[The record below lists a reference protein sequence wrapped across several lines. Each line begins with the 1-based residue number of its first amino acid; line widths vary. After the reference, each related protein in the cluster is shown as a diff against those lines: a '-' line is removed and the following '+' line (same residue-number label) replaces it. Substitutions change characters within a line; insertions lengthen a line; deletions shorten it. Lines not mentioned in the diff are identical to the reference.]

1 MDDQPQDRPDFDVS
15 VGPGGYAW
23 WYLDA
28 LSDDGR
34 EGLTI
39 ISLLGSVFSPY
50 YAWSGWKDP
59 LDHSTMNVVLYNR
72 RGGRWAM
79 TERGREDV
87 ERSNDALRIGTS
99 RIQWDGQ
106 GVVLDVD
113 ESTFP
118 LPGRISGRVRL
129 RPEGINAHRVAL
141 DGEGRHVWWPIAPRA
156 RVEVELER
164 PQLRWSGVGYFDSNW
179 GETPLEE
186 PFKEWNWSR
195 VSTPSGSAIFYDVE
209 RRNRP
214 PLEVALRF
222 DDRNR
227 VQEVPSPPRTQL
239 AGTLWGVPRTTRAD
253 EVGLARVTRTLEDT
267 PFYTRSVVEST
278 LFGATCSSVHESLSL
293 DRFRTQWVKMLLPF
307 RMPRRPG
314 ATRRSLPSWAE
325 AKDRDSA
332 TSL

>member
-1 MDDQPQDRPDFDVS
+1 MDVQPQDRPDFGITVD
-15 VGPGGYAW
+15 PGGYAW

-28 LSDDGR
+28 LSGDGT

-50 YAWSGWKDP
+50 YAWSGRKDP

-79 TERGREDV
+79 TERGRQDV
-87 ERSNDALRIGTS
+87 ERSADALRIGTS
-99 RIQWDGQ
+99 QIQWDGQ

-118 LPGRISGRVRL
+118 LPGRIQGRIRL
-129 RPEGINAHRVAL
+129 RPDGVNSHRVAL
-141 DGEGRHVWWPIAPRA
+141 DDEGRHLWWPIAPRA
-156 RVEVELER
+156 RVEVELQR
-164 PQLRWSGVGYFDSNW
+164 PSLRWSGVGYFDSNW
-179 GETPLEE
+179 GTTPLET

-195 VSTPSGSAIFYDVE
+195 VSTAQGSAIFYDVE

-222 DDRNR
+222 DAQNK
-227 VQEVPSPPRTQL
+227 VETVASPAKAPL

-253 EVGLARVTRTLEDT
+253 RSDLAKVTRTLEDT

-278 LFGATCSSVHESLSL
+278 LFGQTCESVHESLSL
-293 DRFRTQWVKMLLPF
+293 DRFRTQWVKLLLPF

-314 ATRRSLPSWAE
+314 VPRRPLPAWAG

-332 TSL
+332 ASP